1 MLYRM
6 FRALARLALH
16 LFFRQIEVEG
26 REHVPEAGPVLFV
39 PNHTNALVD
48 PLVLVI
54 TLRRRLTVTAKNVLA
69 RNPLLGAL
77 ISGLGVVTFHRRED
91 AGKGADPRQN
101 VQSLQR
107 CRHIL
112 AGDGAL
118 CIFPEG
124 VSHSDPGL
132 RPFRAGPARIALDY
146 VREDGNP
153 GGLVIVPVGLLYTD
167 KDRFR
172 SGVWLRYGTPL
183 DVARWVADHPEG
195 TAQDLTA
202 EITRR
207 VRNLTLNYE
216 TRREAALLHW
226 AAEVVATGGVMP
238 APLGS
243 RDRSVAEWFR
253 LLGRLQAGY
262 RTLPADHHQE
272 IEELTV
278 RVRHYRAEL
287 KRRGLTPAEVYL
299 PIHPGRALLFLVRE
313 LELLIVGA
321 PLALF
326 GAVNH
331 ILPYA
336 IVRRIA
342 RALSTDKDHWATNVV
357 YPSFLIFPL
366 FYLIQLT
373 SAWVFLPAL
382 WAALYTVALPY
393 TGYYALLY
401 GERAGRAL
409 RRTRTFLH
417 LLRDRSGQ
425 KKLAE
430 EGRAILARI
439 HILEGYLPAAAAS
452 EKEIPADSRPTFA
465 ENPSS

>member
-1 MLYRM
+1 MLYRIV
-6 FRALARLALH
+6 RALARLALH

-26 REHVPEAGPVLFV
+26 CEHVPESGPILFV

-48 PLVLVI
+48 PLFLVI

-101 VQSLQR
+101 VRSLER
-107 CRHIL
+107 CRQIL
-112 AGDGAL
+112 AAGGAL

-132 RPFRAGPARIALDY
+132 RPFRTGPARIALDY

-153 GGLVIVPVGLLYTD
+153 GGLRIIPVGLLYTD

-183 DVARWVADHPEG
+183 DVARWVADHPEA
-195 TAQDLTA
+195 TAQDLTV
-202 EITRR
+202 EITRH
-207 VRNLTLNYE
+207 VRDLTLNYE
-216 TRREAALLHW
+216 TRREAALLRW
-226 AAEVVATGGVMP
+226 AAEIVVTGGVMP
-238 APLGS
+238 APLG
-243 RDRSVAEWFR
+243 RPDRSVAEWFR
-253 LLGRLQAGY
+253 LLARLQAGY
-262 RTLPADHHQE
+262 HALPAQYRRE
-272 IEELTV
+272 VEELTV

-287 KRRGLTPAEVYL
+287 KRRGLAPAEVYL

-313 LELLIVGA
+313 LELVVVGA

-326 GAVNH
+326 GAINH

-336 IVRRIA
+336 LVKWIA
-342 RALSTDKDHWATNVV
+342 RALSTDKDHWASNVV
-357 YPSFLIFPL
+357 YPGFLIFPL
-366 FYLIQLT
+366 FYLLQLT
-373 SAWVFLPAL
+373 AAWVFLPRL

-401 GERAGRAL
+401 GERAGQAL
-409 RRTRTFLH
+409 RRTHTFLH
-417 LLRDRSGQ
+417 LLRNRAVQ
-425 KKLAE
+425 EKLAD
-430 EGRAILARI
+430 EGRAIVAQIRT
-439 HILEGYLPAAAAS
+439 LEGHLPAD
-452 EKEIPADSRPTFA
+452 PRPTYV
-465 ENPSS
+465 EKQSP

>member
-1 MLYRM
+1 M
-6 FRALARLALH
+6 FRALARLTLH

-26 REHVPEAGPVLFV
+26 RDHVPEAGPVLFV

-101 VQSLQR
+101 VHSLRR
-107 CRHIL
+107 CRQIL
-112 AGDGAL
+112 AGGGAL

-153 GGLVIVPVGLLYTD
+153 GGLTIVPVGLLYTD

-183 DVARWVADHPEG
+183 DVARWVHDHPDA
-195 TAQDLTA
+195 TAQDLTE

-207 VRNLTLNYE
+207 VRELILNYE
-216 TRREAALLHW
+216 TRREAAVLRW
-226 AAEVVATGGVMP
+226 AAEIVATGGAMP

-243 RDRSVAEWFR
+243 RERSVAEWFR
-253 LLGRLQAGY
+253 LLARLQAGY
-262 RTLPADHHQE
+262 RALPADHRRE
-272 IEELTV
+272 LDELTV

-313 LELLIVGA
+313 LELLTVGA

-336 IVRRIA
+336 LVKRIA
-342 RALSTDKDHWATNVV
+342 RALSTDKDHWATNVI

-366 FYLIQLT
+366 FYLLLLT
-373 SAWVFLPAL
+373 AAWVFLAPF
-382 WAALYTVALPY
+382 WAALYTLALPY

-401 GERAGRAL
+401 GERMGQAL

-417 LLRDRSGQ
+417 LLRDRSVRE
-425 KKLAE
+425 KLAE
-430 EGRAILARI
+430 EGRTILARI
-439 HILEGYLPAAAAS
+439 RTLEGYLPAPAAPEQAL
-452 EKEIPADSRPTFA
+452 PAGPRPTFA
-465 ENPSS
+465 ENRSP